1 MGVNGEWAVGVLCK
15 ILWVK
20 LIEGG
25 YRNEWQFL
33 RGNSVRPAKCQGNAV
48 GRAFWNL
55 WTGSAQDRPF
65 TALAESGAV
74 EGSRLV
80 S

>member
-1 MGVNGEWAVGVLCK
+1 MC
-15 ILWVK
+15 
-20 LIEGG
+20 
-25 YRNEWQFL
+25 
-33 RGNSVRPAKCQGNAV
+33 RGTS
-48 GRAFWNL
+48 AFAS
-55 WTGSAQDRPF
+55 TGSAQDRPF